1 MATAGICSEF
11 SITIEGADLDVA
23 KAFVAPR
30 AFIIRNILATNE
42 AAGAGTLTV
51 SKTVGVTTTA
61 ITGTTAAPP
70 VAGAGDVQ
78 AQAVAGPVSNVCV
91 IAANASV
98 PAGATVTVLAS
109 AATIPK
115 VVLQCV
121 GVDQSLSIA

>member
-11 SITIEGADLDVA
+11 SITIEGADLNVA

-30 AFIIRNILATNE
+30 ALTIINVLATNE
-42 AAGAGTLTV
+42 AAGAGTVTV
-51 SKTVGVTTTA
+51 SKTVAAVTTV

-70 VAGAGDVQ
+70 IAGAGVVQ

-91 IAANASV
+91 VAANADV

-109 AATIPK
+109 AATITK

-121 GVDQSLSIA
+121 GVDQSISIA